1 MRISDY
7 ELEKINSTIREANAA
22 LITAKNLIDQRDE
35 KIQSLE
41 KQIEFLQQQNLK
53 LIERLGIDRPK
64 LFTP

>member
-1 MRISDY
+1 MRLSDY

-41 KQIEFLQQQNLK
+41 KQLEFLQQQNLK
-53 LIERLGIDRPK
+53 LIERLGIDRVI
-64 LFTP
+64 TSA

>member
-35 KIQSLE
+35 RIQSLE

-53 LIERLGIDRPK
+53 LIERLGTDRPN

>member
-53 LIERLGIDRPK
+53 LIERLGTDRPK

>member
-7 ELEKINSTIREANAA
+7 ELEKINSTIREATAA

>member
-53 LIERLGIDRPK
+53 LIERLGTDRPN